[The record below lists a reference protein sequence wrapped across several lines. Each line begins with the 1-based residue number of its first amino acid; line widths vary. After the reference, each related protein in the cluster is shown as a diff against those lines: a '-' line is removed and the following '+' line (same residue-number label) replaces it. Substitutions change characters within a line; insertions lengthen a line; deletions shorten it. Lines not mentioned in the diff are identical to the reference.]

1 MSLPVGWIIK
11 SEQLPELY
19 ELLQYAKSYC
29 NVEKRAGWTN
39 GIRSEVWNNEI
50 EKIEKWL
57 SEIEG
62 RWKK

>member
-11 SEQLPELY
+11 SERLPELY
-19 ELLQYAKSYC
+19 QLLQYAKIYC
-29 NVEKRAGWTN
+29 NVEKRAGWKD
-39 GIRSEVWNNEI
+39 GIKAEVWDREI

-62 RWKK
+62 RWEG